1 MLCPSCDQDNPE
13 DSTFCGDCGA
23 SLAAEQSCP
32 SCGKANPSGLKFC
45 RACGA
50 GMAEPAK
57 PAAAPEPRSYTPRH
71 LAEKILRDRA
81 TLEGERR
88 TVTALFAD
96 AIGFT
101 PISERLDEEEVY
113 DLMQGC
119 LGRMMDA
126 VHRYEGTV
134 TQFRGDGVMALFGA
148 PIAHED
154 AARRAVAAALEM
166 QKSLDEYATEVKQRH
181 PIECRFRVGL
191 NTGPV
196 VVGKISDN
204 LDMDYTALG
213 DTVNLASRMEELA
226 EPGTVYLSEDTYRAV
241 QDYFECESLGA
252 LTVKGKAEPVVA
264 YRVVRETAVRTRFE
278 AAAERGLTPFVGR
291 DQEQTVLRGYLEQAK
306 RGQGQVV
313 FVSGEAGIGKSRL
326 LLEFRRSTLDEGVTW
341 LEGHCSS
348 YGKNIPYLPV
358 IDILKREFDVQ
369 EGDDDAAII
378 GKVDEGAADWDETAR
393 ATVSYLKYLLNVD
406 PGDAAV
412 TAMDPLERRAG
423 IFDGLRALLLQE
435 SQRRPL
441 VMVVEDLH
449 WIDEKSEEALAALVD
464 VVASAPVLLVLTYR
478 PGYAHSLGDR
488 SYFSRLALG
497 HLPPEESAAM
507 AERVLQVATLPEQL
521 REVITGKAEGNPFY
535 IEEVTKSLV
544 EAGVL
549 RKSNGSYSLERPAEQ
564 VRVPD
569 TIQEVI
575 LSRIDRLERRA
586 KEAIQLASVIGRE
599 FTVRLLDRIS
609 DVEAKLDD
617 LLGEL
622 KSLELIYEKTYFP
635 ELSYMFKHALT
646 HDVAYSTLL
655 LERRKALHSIV
666 AAAIEELY
674 ADRLTEHYE
683 ALAHHYYEGQEWE
696 KALDYLVRA
705 GEKAAAAFA
714 NQDALAYYD
723 RALRACDHMS
733 DVPVE
738 TLMGIYG
745 GKAGVS
751 LTINDWTAVVT
762 NYGHLRELA
771 GGAGNRAVEG
781 LALGGVAFGHVWT
794 HEFDLAEAAA
804 HEALSLAD
812 DINDDAIRAGA
823 FFVIGFLDNLRGN
836 LAPARQ
842 RMTEA
847 IRLSQE
853 TGQPAYEVFGHWFQ
867 SLNHSWRGLYEQ
879 AHRIA
884 EEAVAA
890 GEQHHVTFP
899 LLINKW
905 AQALA
910 FASHGRY
917 DDAIAALRDT
927 IAMCERMGDNSV
939 QSRAWNTLGWVHGEL
954 CDWEKGIEFNQKGL
968 DLALVL
974 GDPEI
979 TINAQINL
987 ADYAFATGEREQARR
1002 ELDELYA
1009 SLPQRQ
1015 EWMKWRYSQHIM
1027 HSLGEVLLAAGETER
1042 ALALADE
1049 CLTLAESTE
1058 TRKNVVKGRRLRGQ
1072 ALLAQGKLAEA
1083 EEEFAT
1089 ALEVAKEIGNPPQL
1103 WKTHAAL
1110 GDLRQAQDR
1119 PDDAR
1124 KAYRDALAVIE
1135 GVAGGL
1141 EDESLRETFL
1151 TSEHVQGIRAHSR

>member
-1 MLCPSCDQDNPE
+1 
-13 DSTFCGDCGA
+13 
-23 SLAAEQSCP
+23 
-32 SCGKANPSGLKFC
+32 
-45 RACGA
+45 
-50 GMAEPAK
+50 MAEPAK
-57 PAAAPEPRSYTPRH
+57 PAPALEPRSYTPRH

-126 VHRYEGTV
+126 VHRYEGTI

-181 PIECRFRVGL
+181 SIECRFRVGL

-241 QDYFECESLGA
+241 QDYFECEPLGA

-369 EGDDDAAII
+369 EGDDGAAII
-378 GKVDEGAADWDETAR
+378 GKVDEGAAEWDETAR

-488 SYFSRLALG
+488 SYYSRLALG
-497 HLPPEESAAM
+497 HLPPEESAVM

-544 EAGVL
+544 ESGVL
-549 RKSNGSYSLERPAEQ
+549 RKSNGSYTLEGPADE

-674 ADRLTEHYE
+674 TDRLTEHYE

-696 KALDYLVRA
+696 RALDYLVKA
-705 GEKAAAAFA
+705 GDKVAAAYA
-714 NQDALAYYD
+714 NQDALDYY
-723 RALRACDHMS
+723 
-733 DVPVE
+733 
-738 TLMGIYG
+738 
-745 GKAGVS
+745 
-751 LTINDWTAVVT
+751 
-762 NYGHLRELA
+762 
-771 GGAGNRAVEG
+771 
-781 LALGGVAFGHVWT
+781 
-794 HEFDLAEAAA
+794 
-804 HEALSLAD
+804 
-812 DINDDAIRAGA
+812 
-823 FFVIGFLDNLRGN
+823 
-836 LAPARQ
+836 AR
-842 RMTEA
+842 
-847 IRLSQE
+847 
-853 TGQPAYEVFGHWFQ
+853 
-867 SLNHSWRGLYEQ
+867 
-879 AHRIA
+879 
-884 EEAVAA
+884 
-890 GEQHHVTFP
+890 
-899 LLINKW
+899 
-905 AQALA
+905 
-910 FASHGRY
+910 
-917 DDAIAALRDT
+917 
-927 IAMCERMGDNSV
+927 
-939 QSRAWNTLGWVHGEL
+939 
-954 CDWEKGIEFNQKGL
+954 
-968 DLALVL
+968 
-974 GDPEI
+974 
-979 TINAQINL
+979 
-987 ADYAFATGEREQARR
+987 
-1002 ELDELYA
+1002 
-1009 SLPQRQ
+1009 
-1015 EWMKWRYSQHIM
+1015 
-1027 HSLGEVLLAAGETER
+1027 
-1042 ALALADE
+1042 
-1049 CLTLAESTE
+1049 
-1058 TRKNVVKGRRLRGQ
+1058 
-1072 ALLAQGKLAEA
+1072 
-1083 EEEFAT
+1083 
-1089 ALEVAKEIGNPPQL
+1089 ALEVCDR
-1103 WKTHAAL
+1103 L
-1110 GDLRQAQDR
+1110 GDSALETAASV
-1119 PDDAR
+1119 AR
-1124 KAYRDALAVIE
+1124 SRAFVNFTIGDFP
-1135 GVAGGL
+1135 GGIADL
-1141 EDESLRETFL
+1141 
-1151 TSEHVQGIRAHSR
+1151 